1 MKEKLLIYQGDP
13 CDMCLDE
20 PTVQT
25 VKDAQAR
32 GQVRCKYYFER
43 ELCSPPR
50 FVCVRMAGLKV
61 AQHVLNFYSEA
72 TEETLAMEIEEFRKG
87 GPMPPKGVEAYIDTP
102 VYGSQ
107 KITDPE
113 LVVQR
118 VADYARK
125 VLDIKPGE
133 KIFRSPEDP
142 PPPATRYD
150 LRKSRGRAHG

>member
-13 CDMCLDE
+13 CDMALDE
-20 PTVQT
+20 PAVQT

-32 GQVRCKYYFER
+32 GQERCKYYYER

-50 FVCVRMAGLKV
+50 FMCVRIAGVKL
-61 AQHVLNFYSEA
+61 AQHVLKFYSEA
-72 TEETLAMEIEEFRKG
+72 TEQTLAMEIEEFRKG
-87 GPMPPKGVEAYIDTP
+87 GPMPPKWVEAYIDTP
-102 VYGSQ
+102 EYGSR
-107 KITDPE
+107 KITDPD

-125 VLDIKPGE
+125 VLDLKSGE

-150 LRKSRGRAHG
+150 FRKT

>member
-13 CDMCLDE
+13 CDIPLDD
-20 PTVQT
+20 PAVQT
-25 VKDAQAR
+25 VTDAQDK
-32 GQVRCKYYFER
+32 GQKRCKFYFAR

-50 FVCVRMAGLKV
+50 FICVRMAGLKL
-61 AQHVLNFYSEA
+61 AQHVLKFYSEA

-87 GPMPPKGVEAYIDTP
+87 GPMPPKWVEAYIDTP
-102 VYGSQ
+102 EFSSRQ
-107 KITDPE
+107 ITDPE

-125 VLDIKPGE
+125 VLDLKPGE
-133 KIFRSPEDP
+133 KIFRSPEEP

-150 LRKSRGRAHG
+150 LTKK

>member
-13 CDMCLDE
+13 CNMALDE
-20 PTVQT
+20 PVVQT
-25 VKDAQAR
+25 VTDAQAR
-32 GQVRCKYYFER
+32 GQERCKYYYER

-50 FVCVRMAGLKV
+50 FICVRMAGLKL
-61 AQHVLNFYSEA
+61 AQHFLKFHSEA

-87 GPMPPKGVEAYIDTP
+87 GPMPPKGIEAYIDTP
-102 VYGSQ
+102 EYESR
-107 KITDPE
+107 KITDRE

-125 VLDIKPGE
+125 VLDLKPGE
-133 KIFRSPEDP
+133 KILRSPEDP

-150 LRKSRGRAHG
+150 LTKK